1 MLQNKTSADL
11 ESKRLVL
18 KKAHQNYREG
28 MRQLGCVLE
37 LCRAQYAPEVYDELL
52 RTVNLEQNQAQH
64 LIELH
69 QLRSSLL
76 TLP

>member
-1 MLQNKTSADL
+1 MLQKQTSADL
-11 ESKRLVL
+11 NSKFLVL

-37 LCRAQYAPEVYDELL
+37 MCRAQYAPEVYDDLL
-52 RTVNLEQNQAQH
+52 RMIHLEKNQAQS

-69 QLRSSLL
+69 QLRIQ
-76 TLP
+76 P

>member
-1 MLQNKTSADL
+1 MLQKQTSADL
-11 ESKRLVL
+11 NSKFFVL

-37 LCRAQYAPEVYDELL
+37 MCRAQYAPEVYDDLL
-52 RTVNLEQNQAQH
+52 RMIHLEKNQAQS

-69 QLRSSLL
+69 QLRIQ
-76 TLP
+76 P